1 MAVGDRMT
9 LGSLTVSGIEPHPL
23 QVPPISIKPGYIET
37 PTAYIGVTSL
47 IGLNQGSLNIG
58 MSAAPFALHCVA
70 GTNNLFA
77 GSSTKHIG
85 EFTSIGI
92 TLGLGA
98 EFRTVVG
105 NLQLLG
111 THAELIG
118 GSTLIMGAK
127 SVDISG
133 GVGGVTISGPDV
145 FIQGE
150 SYNIKSKYWD
160 NGGKKNFD
168 IPHPTKENHR
178 LRYVCLEGPDADV
191 YIKGSLVNQNVINLP
206 PYWTK
211 LVDLETISVNLTPIG
226 VYQELFVEKIEWG
239 TKVIVKNNLGGPINC
254 HYQIMAERID
264 TEKNIPEYEGLTP
277 MDYPGDNSGSIINDR
292 LRFVTHQQYI
302 NI

>member
-37 PTAYIGVTSL
+37 PTAYIGLTSL

-133 GVGGVTISGPDV
+133 GVGGVTVSGPDV
-145 FIQGE
+145 FIQGQ
-150 SYNIKSKYWD
+150 SYNAKSAFWD
-160 NGGKKNFD
+160 SKKPFD
-168 IPHPTKENHR
+168 ILHPTKEGHR
-178 LRYVCLEGPDADV
+178 LRYVCLEGPSAEV
-191 YIKGSLVNQNVINLP
+191 YYRGTLKNSNVIDLP
-206 PYWTK
+206 EYWK
-211 LVDLETISVNLTPIG
+211 GLVDEETIGVTLTPIG
-226 VYQELFVEKIEWG
+226 TYQELFWEKIEWG
-239 TKVIVKNNLGGPINC
+239 SRIIVKNNAGSSIHC
-254 HYQIMAERID
+254 HYVIYGERKD
-264 TEKNIPEYEGLTP
+264 TSKNITEYEGLTP
-277 MDYPGDNSGSIINDR
+277 MDYPGDNREYNLNR
-292 LRFVTHQQYI
+292 
-302 NI
+302 